1 MRFEILG
8 PQRAWQDSQ
17 ELDLGPGKQRAVLAV
32 LLLHAGRPVPTTRI
46 VDAVWAE
53 DPPANGPNVVQ
64 KYVAGLR
71 RVLEPDRS
79 PRTPGQVLSL
89 TDAGYLLR
97 VGTDDLDLL
106 RFEQRTRRA
115 QVARA
120 EGRSSE
126 AVGELR
132 TALDLW
138 RGDPFEELIGSFFDS
153 ARHRLVD
160 MRTAAL
166 ESWAELELQLGH
178 HQEVVGELGRLV
190 AQFPVRERL
199 RYLLILAL
207 YRAGRQA
214 EALTSFRE
222 IRSLLRDEHGLEP
235 GEQLQEL
242 HRRILRSD
250 PMLMLP
256 EQFAPE
262 PEVVVPAPQTIAA
275 ESRTVVVPEPV
286 VPHPA
291 GPGVDAAVPP
301 AGTGVEA
308 AVPLAGTRSA
318 PDGPTGSAAESAPT
332 TSSVPVAVVAEAP
345 QVPTSGWPGAP
356 VDGRAG
362 GVPPFG
368 GGPPFPLPPL
378 TTAYRQ
384 SRAWPL
390 WVSHLGTVLAVL
402 TVVLSVGTFT
412 WLIMFSYAVRRR
424 SWPLAVAGAGYLAVA
439 VVFCVALASM
449 DPDPE
454 VLPTDTET
462 LGIFAG
468 LLLGW
473 LGGAV
478 HVILINR
485 AVKAMFGGRLV
496 APNERVGADQR
507 MRREQARYLLYHYP
521 TARTELR
528 IGRPDLPSAFD
539 DGGLVDINSVAEHV
553 VAGLPGLSAEQ
564 SRQILLDRWL
574 RGPYASLEELVAR
587 CLLPMDV
594 ADLLREI
601 LIFLPPVFPAPP
613 AFPASAAFPAR
624 PVDGADVPSAGPT
637 GPG

>member
-71 RVLEPDRS
+71 RVLEPERS

-138 RGDPFEELIGSFFDS
+138 RGDPFEGLVGSFFDS

-166 ESWAELELQLGH
+166 ETWAELELQLGR

-199 RYLLILAL
+199 RYLFILAL

-222 IRSLLRDEHGLEP
+222 IRSLLRDDHGLEP

-250 PMLMLP
+250 PMLTLA
-256 EQFAPE
+256 EQLAPE
-262 PEVVVPAPQTIAA
+262 PAVVVPVPEVTVPVPAVTVPVPEVVVPGPGAVAA
-275 ESRTVVVPEPV
+275 EAGGVAA
-286 VPHPA
+286 PA
-291 GPGVDAAVPP
+291 PAVPM
-301 AGTGVEA
+301 
-308 AVPLAGTRSA
+308 AVP
-318 PDGPTGSAAESAPT
+318 
-332 TSSVPVAVVAEAP
+332 AEAP
-345 QVPTSGWPGAP
+345 AAPTSGWPGTP
-356 VDGRAG
+356 VDDRAG
-362 GVPPFG
+362 TVPPFG

-378 TTAYRQ
+378 STAHRQ
-384 SRAWPL
+384 RRAWPL

-412 WLIMFSYAVRRR
+412 WLVMFSYAVRRR
-424 SWPLAVAGAGYLAVA
+424 SWLLAATGAGYLAVA
-439 VVFCVALASM
+439 VVFCVALGSM

-454 VLPTDTET
+454 VLPTDAET
-462 LGIFAG
+462 AAIFAG
-468 LLLGW
+468 LLLAW

-478 HVILINR
+478 HVVLINR
-485 AVKAMFGGRLV
+485 AVRGVLNGRAV
-496 APNERVGADQR
+496 GPAPRVDAERRV
-507 MRREQARYLLYHYP
+507 RREQARYLLYHYP

-528 IGRPDLPSAFD
+528 IGRPDLPNGFD
-539 DGGLVDINSVAEHV
+539 DGGLVDINSVGEQV
-553 VAGLPGLSAEQ
+553 IVGLPGLSAEQ
-564 SRQILLDRWL
+564 GRQIVLDRWL
-574 RGPYASLEELVAR
+574 RGPYSSLEELVAR

-594 ADLLREI
+594 ADLLRDI
-601 LIFLPPVFPAPP
+601 LLFLPPSGPAPSFGQPAPP
-613 AFPASAAFPAR
+613 AFPA
-624 PVDGADVPSAGPT
+624 GPT

>member
-17 ELDLGPGKQRAVLAV
+17 ELDLGPGKQRAVLTV

-97 VGTDDLDLL
+97 VGTDELDLL

-120 EGRSSE
+120 EGRSAE
-126 AVGELR
+126 AVDELR
-132 TALDLW
+132 AALDLW
-138 RGDPFEELIGSFFDS
+138 RGDPLEGLVGSFFDS

-166 ESWAELELQLGH
+166 ETWAELELELGR
-178 HQEVVGELGRLV
+178 HQELVGELGRLV
-190 AQFPVRERL
+190 ARFPVRERL
-199 RYLLILAL
+199 RYLLMLAL

-250 PMLMLP
+250 PTLTLP
-256 EQFAPE
+256 ARSGPE
-262 PEVVVPAPQTIAA
+262 PEVVVPAQPGPEPEAVVPVPGVSNPEA
-275 ESRTVVVPEPV
+275 VVPAPGVPEPEVGVPVPVPGPEAVVPVPVPVPGPEVVVPVPVPGPEAV
-286 VPHPA
+286 VP
-291 GPGVDAAVPP
+291 
-301 AGTGVEA
+301 
-308 AVPLAGTRSA
+308 
-318 PDGPTGSAAESAPT
+318 
-332 TSSVPVAVVAEAP
+332 VPVP
-345 QVPTSGWPGAP
+345 MS
-356 VDGRAG
+356 G
-362 GVPPFG
+362 GVPPLG
-368 GGPPFPLPPL
+368 SGPPFPLPPL
-378 TTAYRQ
+378 TTAHGQR
-384 SRAWPL
+384 RAWPL

-402 TVVLSVGTFT
+402 SVVLSLGSFT
-412 WLIMFSYAVRRR
+412 WLVMFSYAVRRR
-424 SWPLAVAGAGYLAVA
+424 SWLLGASGVGYLAVA
-439 VVFCVALASM
+439 VVFCVALGSM

-454 VLPTDTET
+454 ALPTDAET
-462 LGIFAG
+462 AGIFAG

-485 AVKAMFGGRLV
+485 AVLAMFGGRLV
-496 APNERVGADQR
+496 APAERVGADQR
-507 MRREQARYLLYHYP
+507 VRREQARYLLYHYP
-521 TARTELR
+521 TARADLR
-528 IGRPDLPSAFD
+528 IGRPDLPNGFD
-539 DGGLVDINSVAEHV
+539 DGGLVDINSVGEQV
-553 VAGLPGLSAEQ
+553 IVGLPGLPAEQ
-564 SRQILLDRWL
+564 GRQIVLDRWL

-594 ADLLREI
+594 ADFLRDILL
-601 LIFLPPVFPAPP
+601 FLPPSGSGPPFGQSTPPFGQSTPP
-613 AFPASAAFPAR
+613 AFPTGR
-624 PVDGADVPSAGPT
+624 AGP
-637 GPG
+637 G